1 MNTKSFTDDLIFTA
15 LLSIFIIFCMI
26 IFLFHIMDHLVI
38 FAKSSKFWA
47 FAISIKKYVYINES
61 IKQKWSNYRS
71 LWKPEIIFR
80 KPLSILLIW
89 MHIFRFTRKKSNIK
103 KNFHLHH
110 MLQNFQVKEHDEHS
124 QNL

>member
-1 MNTKSFTDDLIFTA
+1 MNTNSFTDDLIFTA
-15 LLSIFIIFCMI
+15 LLSIFIIF
-26 IFLFHIMDHLVI
+26 LYDYLSVSHYG
-38 FAKSSKFWA
+38 SSCYLCKILKILGICNFN
-47 FAISIKKYVYINES
+47 KKNIYINES

-71 LWKPEIIFR
+71 LWKPEITFR

-89 MHIFRFTRKKSNIK
+89 MHIFRFTRKKSNTK